1 MSERDAMRF
10 PTKVQGIPCLC
21 EITSHS
27 PYVPAK
33 TWGPP
38 ENCYPEEGGEI
49 EFELLDRNGR
59 YAQWLHNKLTPEI
72 QARIEEE
79 ASLWIQGQ
87 QQEPAFE
94 DY

>member
-1 MSERDAMRF
+1 MRF

-21 EITSHS
+21 EITSSS

-49 EFELLDRNGR
+49 EFELLDRGGR
-59 YAQWLHNKLTPEI
+59 YAQWLHNKLTAADI
-72 QARIEEE
+72 ARIEEE
-79 ASLWIQGQ
+79 ASIFIRGQ
-87 QQEPAFE
+87 ELELAEPHYE
-94 DY
+94 V